1 MASATAERDGD
12 TLRVRG
18 ELDFDTVAD
27 LWAATEAPILLEP
40 ILRVDLGGVQRSNSA
55 GVALL
60 VQWLRQAR
68 RRQVELVFIDV
79 PAQMREIVRVADL
92 EQVLPVASRKS
103 ALFYRRFSS
112 GIPPLV
118 PIHSHP

>member
-27 LWAATEAPILLEP
+27 LWATTEAPILLEP

-79 PAQMREIVRVADL
+79 PAQLREIVRVADL
-92 EQVLPVASRKS
+92 EQVLPVA
-103 ALFYRRFSS
+103 
-112 GIPPLV
+112 
-118 PIHSHP
+118 

>member
-27 LWAATEAPILLEP
+27 LWATTEAPILLEP
-40 ILRVDLGGVQRSNSA
+40 IFRVDLGGVQRSNSA

-92 EQVLPVASRKS
+92 EQVLPVA
-103 ALFYRRFSS
+103 
-112 GIPPLV
+112 
-118 PIHSHP
+118 

>member
-1 MASATAERDGD
+1 MASATTERDGD

-27 LWAATEAPILLEP
+27 LWATTEAPILLEP

-92 EQVLPVASRKS
+92 EQVLPVA
-103 ALFYRRFSS
+103 
-112 GIPPLV
+112 
-118 PIHSHP
+118 

>member
-1 MASATAERDGD
+1 MASAAAERDGD

-27 LWAATEAPILLEP
+27 LWATTEAPILLEQ

-92 EQVLPVASRKS
+92 EQVLPVA
-103 ALFYRRFSS
+103 
-112 GIPPLV
+112 
-118 PIHSHP
+118 

>member
-27 LWAATEAPILLEP
+27 LWATTEAPTLREP

-68 RRQVELVFIDV
+68 RRQVELVFVNIS
-79 PAQMREIVRVADL
+79 AQMRAIIAIADL
-92 EQVLPVASRKS
+92 DTILPLAR
-103 ALFYRRFSS
+103 
-112 GIPPLV
+112 
-118 PIHSHP
+118 

>member
-27 LWAATEAPILLEP
+27 LWATTEAPILLEP

-92 EQVLPVASRKS
+92 EQVLPVA
-103 ALFYRRFSS
+103 
-112 GIPPLV
+112 
-118 PIHSHP
+118 

>member
-1 MASATAERDGD
+1 MARATAERDGD

-27 LWAATEAPILLEP
+27 LWATTEAPIPSEP

-92 EQVLPVASRKS
+92 EQVLPVA
-103 ALFYRRFSS
+103 
-112 GIPPLV
+112 
-118 PIHSHP
+118 

>member
-27 LWAATEAPILLEP
+27 LWATTEAPTLLEP

-92 EQVLPVASRKS
+92 EQVLPVA
-103 ALFYRRFSS
+103 
-112 GIPPLV
+112 
-118 PIHSHP
+118 

>member
-27 LWAATEAPILLEP
+27 MWATTEAPILLEP

-92 EQVLPVASRKS
+92 EQVLPVA
-103 ALFYRRFSS
+103 
-112 GIPPLV
+112 
-118 PIHSHP
+118 